1 MNQQHIL
8 LVEDEVAVAKILRIK
23 LEEAGFQVTVAV
35 NGKEGLDRLADGG
48 VDLILL
54 DLLMPVMNGFQVLE
68 ALQKKQNSTPVI
80 VLTNL
85 GQKDDIEQIQKFG
98 PIDYL
103 IKSDTPLTKILEQ
116 VNAKLQKTGG

>member
-8 LVEDEVAVAKILRIK
+8 LVEDEPAVAKILRIK
-23 LEEAGFQVTVAV
+23 LEEAGFRVTVAV
-35 NGKEGLDRLADGG
+35 NGKEGLDRLMQGG

-68 ALQKKQNSTPVI
+68 VLQKKQNSTPVI
-80 VLTNL
+80 ILTNL

-116 VNAKLQKTGG
+116 VHNKLQKTGG